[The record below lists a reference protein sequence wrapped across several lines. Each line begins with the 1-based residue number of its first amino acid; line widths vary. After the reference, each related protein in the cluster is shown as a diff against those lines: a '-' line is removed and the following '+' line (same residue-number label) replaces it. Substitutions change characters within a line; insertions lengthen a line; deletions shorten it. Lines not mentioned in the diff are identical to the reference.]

1 MRRERNSLFAL
12 PVDQYFDGVNE
23 KHPNVNDKLTSY
35 SNLILAT
42 PGQVVQG
49 IISKERYELE
59 QQYRDEKDEPEAC
72 FIEEALQYLSQR
84 ESGIDISEHHSAIT
98 GKFWDLNEIKKYLIK
113 NDTVF
118 RTMSKFLLRNQ
129 F

>member
-49 IISKERYELE
+49 ITSRERYELE

-84 ESGIDISEHHSAIT
+84 ESGIDITEHHSTIT
-98 GKFWDLNEIKKYLIK
+98 GKFWNLNKIKIDLIK
-113 NDTVF
+113 
-118 RTMSKFLLRNQ
+118 
-129 F
+129 

>member
-72 FIEEALQYLSQR
+72 FSEEALQYLSQR
-84 ESGIDISEHHSAIT
+84 ESGIDITEHHSTIT
-98 GKFWDLNEIKKYLIK
+98 GI
-113 NDTVF
+113 
-118 RTMSKFLLRNQ
+118 
-129 F
+129 